1 MVWRALALAVLLGL
15 VVAGGA
21 RADVVEVTGWQVN
34 VREAPSRRAPVIVTL
49 YRGER
54 FELLGRVGSWYRV
67 RMVQSGG
74 EGYVHSSLV
83 RVVPGATLGAP
94 EPEATRP
101 VARPAPIAPPPT
113 APAPTVPR
121 PAPIAPAPAPRPA
134 YTPLPPATLSPPASV
149 PAEPEARARRFD
161 LSFLV
166 GVRWLN
172 AFSRSAEAI
181 FDGET
186 SGVELGGSASYS
198 ITNNVFLTAGVQVFE
213 KEGQRVFVTEPD
225 GPVFPLGH
233 PLKLRL
239 TPAYVVVGYRF
250 HPWPSV
256 VPYVAVGGGAT
267 FYREESTVGVETDSS
282 SSTKGMGI
290 ALAGVDYV
298 KSRVIVGVQ
307 ASWSTVPNALG
318 AGGVSAV
325 YEEKGLGGVTVS
337 AQVGVTF

>member
-1 MVWRALALAVLLGL
+1 MGWRALALSALLAL
-15 VVAGGA
+15 VAAGGA

-34 VREAPSRRAPVIVTL
+34 VREQPSRSAPVIVTL
-49 YRGER
+49 HRGAR
-54 FELLGRVGSWYRV
+54 FEVLGRSGRWYRV

-74 EGYVHSSLV
+74 VGYVHESLV
-83 RVVPGATLGAP
+83 RVVPGATLGVP

-101 VARPAPIAPPPT
+101 VARPAPTPRP
-113 APAPTVPR
+113 PAPT
-121 PAPIAPAPAPRPA
+121 APAPAPRPA
-134 YTPLPPATLSPPASV
+134 YTPPAPATLPPPASPPA
-149 PAEPEARARRFD
+149 ELETRRLDVAFQ
-161 LSFLV
+161 V
-166 GVRWLN
+166 GVRWLT
-172 AFSRSAEAI
+172 AASRSAEAI
-181 FDGET
+181 LDGET
-186 SGVELGGSASYS
+186 SGLELGGFASYA
-198 ITNNVFLTAGVQVFE
+198 ITRNVFLRGAVQVFR
-213 KEGQRVFVTEPD
+213 KEGQRVFVVEPD

-239 TPAYVVVGYRF
+239 IPAYVVVGYRF

-267 FYREESTVGVETDSS
+267 FSREESTVGVETDSS

-298 KSRVIVGVQ
+298 KSRLVVGVE

-325 YEEKGLGGVTVS
+325 YDEKGLGGVAVS
-337 AQVGVTF
+337 AHLGVAF